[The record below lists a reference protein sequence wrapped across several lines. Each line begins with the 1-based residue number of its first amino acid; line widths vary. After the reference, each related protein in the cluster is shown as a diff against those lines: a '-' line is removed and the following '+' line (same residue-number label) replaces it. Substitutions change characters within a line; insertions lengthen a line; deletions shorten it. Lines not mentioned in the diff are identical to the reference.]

1 MTLRV
6 HLFPYRTQ
14 KLSSVVPKILGRR
27 RPGKIGR
34 CRHIYSSIA
43 QSVERMTVN
52 HDVTGS
58 SPVGGAKKMGV
69 AKLLPIFFGLPPT
82 EARRSALKKTVRW
95 TVFSGRGI
103 REVFA
108 PTRRIKRAEQRHL
121 ADTKVG
127 GAKIRWFKSS
137 GQRKNDNTA
146 LEKCL
151 PVTLTFKRAVNPTL
165 I

>member
-1 MTLRV
+1 MCRQSRHIKIVLEARLCFSRFTIPYSLLTKYVWWVSPRGLR
-6 HLFPYRTQ
+6 HRI
-14 KLSSVVPKILGRR
+14 VVPAFVGSNPISHPIKKD
-27 RPGKIGR
+27 RP
-34 CRHIYSSIA
+34 
-43 QSVERMTVN
+43 
-52 HDVTGS
+52 
-58 SPVGGAKKMGV
+58 
-69 AKLLPIFFGLPPT
+69 FGLSFFIWVFVGDGIRK
-82 EARRSALKKTVRW
+82 AVKKTVRW

-108 PTRRIKRAEQRHL
+108 LTRRIKRAEQRHL

-137 GQRKNDNTA
+137 DQRQNDNTA